1 MCLIAFAISAHAD
14 FPLVIA
20 ANRDEQWH
28 RPTLALQAWSLPS
41 GKTLYSGRDQEAGGT
56 WLGFSEDG
64 RVALLTNVRSGS
76 LAPGERSRGEL
87 VTQWLD
93 DHRDWRTWLADRDAT
108 PYGGFNLITGDTARG
123 EWSWMTNRPLDRSTP
138 RLQGGWH
145 GHALR
150 PGVYGL
156 SNAGLD
162 TPWPKTVALKTALQ
176 SHIQALVS
184 ISDTTH
190 LLPALLDMTLYPD
203 AQLPHTGV
211 GLAAERELSS
221 AFVHAPQRAYG
232 TRSSLLAH
240 WASTGNLTLDEWTH
254 APERCPLTGARPA
267 QWPLENSTQRRISIS
282 TWGMPASS

>member
-1 MCLIAFAISAHAD
+1 MCLLALALGVHAD

-20 ANRDEQWH
+20 ANRDEQWA
-28 RPTLALQAWSLPS
+28 RPTLPLQAWRLPS

-87 VTQWLD
+87 VT
-93 DHRDWRTWLADRDAT
+93 HWLADRGDWNTWLAARDAE
-108 PYGGFNLITGDTARG
+108 PYGGFNLITGDTVRG
-123 EWSWMTNRPLDRSTP
+123 EWAWLTNRPLDGAVAH
-138 RLQGGWH
+138 LNGGWY
-145 GHALR
+145 GHALQ

-162 TPWPKTVALKTALQ
+162 TPWPKTVALTTALQ
-176 SHIQALVS
+176 RHVQAL
-184 ISDTTH
+184 DDARDNTP
-190 LLPALLDMTLYPD
+190 LLQALLNMTLYPD

-211 GLAAERELSS
+211 DLAIERELSS
-221 AFVHAPQRAYG
+221 AFVHAPQRGYG
-232 TRSSLLAH
+232 TRSSLLVH
-240 WASTGNLTLDEWTH
+240 WERAGTLTLDEWTH
-254 APERCPLTGARPA
+254 APERAPLTGPRLA
-267 QWPLENSTQRRISIS
+267 QWPLEHSTQRRISIS